1 MGGRVILEHEASMKN
16 THTAKAQPERVDL
29 RYVSITLG
37 HSAAFTTCSSLREIK
52 GPITYF
58 SCCSATASLSASGSV
73 ATTTLA
79 LSFSASLS
87 DNS

>member
-29 RYVSITLG
+29 RCVSTTLG

-58 SCCSATASLSASGSV
+58 CCSATASLSASGSV